1 MRNIEN
7 LKKNIYKVITGKEE
21 VIDDILKVIL
31 SKGHIL
37 IEDVPGTGKTTL
49 IKTLAKSIDLKYS
62 RVQCTPDLLPADITG
77 VSIFNV
83 KTSEFEFKK
92 GPIFSNIVLVD
103 EINRASSKTQSAL
116 LEVMEEKQVSESG
129 VTYKIGNPFV
139 VFATE
144 NPIEYD
150 GTFKLPEAQLDRFT
164 MKINM
169 GYPTVDEEVKI
180 LQTFSEKNPLDY
192 LEKVMTL
199 DDIKELQDKCAKVVI
214 KEELNEY
221 LAIIADTIRK
231 SELISL
237 GASTR
242 AILSLQKV
250 AKANAVIEDRDYVI
264 PDDIKNNVVKVLA
277 HRIKISKQAKA
288 QGLDEKAVIEKLV
301 NTVYPPRI
309 K

>member
-1 MRNIEN
+1 MTKIEN
-7 LKKNIYKVITGKEE
+7 LKKNISKVITGKEE
-21 VIDDILKVIL
+21 VVDDILKVIL

-49 IKTLAKSIDLKYS
+49 IKTLAKSIDLQYS

-83 KTSEFEFKK
+83 KTSEFEFRK

-116 LEVMEEKQVSESG
+116 LEVMEEKQVSEGG
-129 VTYKIGNPFV
+129 VTYKIGNPFI

-169 GYPTVDEEVKI
+169 GYPTVDEEVRI
-180 LQTFSEKNPLDY
+180 LKTFSEENPLDY
-192 LEKVMTL
+192 LQKVMTL
-199 DDIKELQDKCAKVVI
+199 DDIKELQEKCSKVKI

-288 QGLDEKAVIEKLV
+288 QGLDAKAVVEKLV